1 MSLPASLGLGVLLLP
16 GDALLVVARLPV
28 VGLRIE
34 ALGVDVVAVL
44 VVRGGHAVERRV
56 ELVRLDVDALVGLLE
71 GQRDAATVEVDVDDL
86 DHDIVV
92 DADDLLRDLD
102 VALSQLG
109 DVDQALDTILD
120 ADEGTERNELGDLT
134 GNDLANL
141 VQTGEGL
148 PRIFLGRLE
157 GQRDALAIHVDVQHL
172 NGDGLTDLDDLARVV
187 DVLPGQLGDVN
198 QTVHS
203 T

>member
-1 MSLPASLGLGVLLLP
+1 M
-16 GDALLVVARLPV
+16 
-28 VGLRIE
+28 
-34 ALGVDVVAVL
+34 
-44 VVRGGHAVERRV
+44 
-56 ELVRLDVDALVGLLE
+56 
-71 GQRDAATVEVDVDDL
+71 
-86 DHDIVV
+86 
-92 DADDLLRDLD
+92 
-102 VALSQLG
+102 ALSQLG